1 MHQERRIPCG
11 ARLGPS
17 LGLLVSLQEK
27 QKLLD
32 EIEDLT
38 VQLTEEQ
45 EKKRKMGDKLSQE
58 RHQFQKEKESTQEV
72 SGAWACHTLVP
83 KMGKSGAVGAAWAEE
98 RGSAAELQHFSHLC
112 CSEIHPTL
120 SLHGAVP
127 PWPLPFLPGRRSSGR
142 GTWSQQAGAEGMR
155 LGAECLGAGSH
166 PPSLPIIRDSSWRPK
181 QGWLWGQE
189 RSFGPQVELDVTVVS
204 LRALG

>member
-72 SGAWACHTLVP
+72 SGAWACHSPVP

-166 PPSLPIIRDSSWRPK
+166 LPVLPSSVIPA
-181 QGWLWGQE
+181 G
-189 RSFGPQVELDVTVVS
+189 GPS
-204 LRALG
+204 RAGSGGRKGALGPKWN